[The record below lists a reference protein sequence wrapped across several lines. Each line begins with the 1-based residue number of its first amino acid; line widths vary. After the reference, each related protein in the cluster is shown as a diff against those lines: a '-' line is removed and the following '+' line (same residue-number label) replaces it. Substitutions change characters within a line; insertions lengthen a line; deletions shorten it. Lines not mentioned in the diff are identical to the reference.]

1 MKNPIIILLVVLV
14 FNSCNGDSS
23 KGSQKR
29 KNNETTYA
37 DTISS
42 SPSVDKDSIQ
52 YDNQV
57 QSISGAENLGI
68 TKEENQ
74 NRYLVKTFSDTT
86 LYGTSASKLSK
97 EELEK
102 KLIEEF
108 ANIDP
113 LEYYLQNNAKYTD
126 KKAMFKKKEELS
138 DLIEIYRKKY
148 YDKGHLQEMR
158 DNNAVLISL
167 ISDAYPEVLY
177 EKYDS
182 ISNKFNSNLTSF
194 KKSNS
199 KATPAESNSPLSEL
213 NNAVQLLNKKRYT
226 DANGILAKLVSTDL
240 VNDYLANYNKAF
252 ASYKLNNFND
262 AIKYA
267 NRSVLSR
274 QDFYLGYLLLGETH
288 LSVGDFNQAFKAFN
302 EALGIKEN
310 VVSLERTAYASSLKG
325 DFKSALSYYSRILEL
340 YHGTGQRNY
349 NALIAYTRI
358 PEGEQEESVGTS
370 KYLSAIHVDWAVPS
384 LIVAFNELFLGNNN
398 EAAKYFNQAKDLGEY
413 FYSNLGLA
421 ITYYNAKEFS
431 RASDMF
437 LTLSRKDEF
446 NKLRFHKELLLMQIF
461 SHANSNK
468 FYECS
473 DKLNDYASYHEKDE
487 YYYLGMS
494 LVSYD
499 RYNFK
504 KAELYL
510 DSIRNYNI
518 FDSDYLYLK
527 GVIALRNSNYSV
539 AKTYFDKSLK
549 NESNLR
555 ALNGLGGVFNEKGDY
570 ESAMKL
576 FEEGLL
582 EDRNNPYLLYNKAS
596 SLCLKGKD
604 YHSHGDTVNARQTV
618 EFGCDLLRK
627 AKSLNSRFVID
638 LNIGNAYA
646 NIHDSTNAIRY
657 YNYVGNNYSE
667 VNIGVVNANMNNLSK
682 AKEIWETVNQV
693 EPNVDLAKANLIAST
708 MSNPKYTYYYYYYY
722 DVSVDIKISVPV
734 LFDEMFEPLVPL
746 GHSRFQ
752 FSKLTKD

>member
-1 MKNPIIILLVVLV
+1 MKNLLVILQILLV
-14 FNSCNGDSS
+14 FNSCNSDSV
-23 KGSQKR
+23 
-29 KNNETTYA
+29 NNRREIKETNSV
-37 DTISS
+37 DTISYS
-42 SPSVDKDSIQ
+42 SSEETNSTQNTGKDKIR
-52 YDNQV
+52 
-57 QSISGAENLGI
+57 SGAENSLVV
-68 TKEENQ
+68 KEENQ
-74 NRYLVKTFSDTT
+74 NSYLVKKFSNTK
-86 LYGTSASKLSK
+86 LYGASAFELSK

-102 KLIEEF
+102 RLIEEF

-113 LEYYLQNNAKYTD
+113 LEYYLQNNAKFTD
-126 KKAMFKKKEELS
+126 KKAMFKKKDELTE
-138 DLIEIYRKKY
+138 LIEIYRKKY

-158 DNNAVLISL
+158 DNNAILISL
-167 ISDAYPEVLY
+167 ISDAYPEELY
-177 EKYDS
+177 KKYDS

-199 KATPAESNSPLSEL
+199 QSISSTSQSPLSEL
-213 NNAVQLLNKKRYT
+213 NYAVQLLNKKRYT
-226 DANGILAKLVSTDL
+226 EANTILTDLVSSDL

-252 ASYKLNNFND
+252 ASYNLNNFND

-267 NRSVLSR
+267 NRSILSR
-274 QDFYLGYLLLGETH
+274 QDFYLGYLLLGESH
-288 LSVGDFNQAFKAFN
+288 LSVGDFNQALIAFKK
-302 EALGIKEN
+302 ALGIKEN

-325 DFKSALSYYSRILEL
+325 DFTSALSYYSRILEL

-358 PEGEQEESVGTS
+358 PKGEQEESVATS
-370 KYLSAIHVDWAVPS
+370 KYLSAIHVDWAVPY
-384 LIVAFNELFLGNNN
+384 LIVAFNELYLGNNN

-421 ITYYNAKEFS
+421 ITYYNS
-431 RASDMF
+431 RDFTKASDMF
-437 LTLSRKDEF
+437 LSLNGKSEF
-446 NKLRFHKELLLMQIF
+446 DKLRFHKELLLLQIF
-461 SHANSNK
+461 SHANNNK
-468 FYECS
+468 YPECL
-473 DKLNDYASYHEKDE
+473 DKLIDYAHYHEKDE

-499 RYNFK
+499 LYNFK

-510 DSIRNYNI
+510 DSIRNFNI

-527 GVIALRNSNYSV
+527 GVVALRNNNHSV
-539 AKTYFDKSLK
+539 ARAYFEKSLK
-549 NESNLR
+549 KESNLR

-570 ESAMKL
+570 KSAMKL

-582 EDRNNPYLLYNKAS
+582 EDRNNPYLLFNKAS
-596 SLCLKGKD
+596 SLCLMGKD
-604 YHSHGDTVNARQTV
+604 YYAQGDTVNARQTV

-627 AKSLNSRFVID
+627 AKSLNNRFVID

-657 YNYVGNNYSE
+657 YNYVGNSYSE
-667 VNIGVVNANMNNLSK
+667 VNIGVAYANTNKLSK
-682 AKEIWETVNQV
+682 AKEIWEAVNKV
-693 EPNVDLAKANLIAST
+693 DPNVDLAKANLIASS
-708 MSNPKYTYYYYYYY
+708 MSTPKYTYYYYYYY